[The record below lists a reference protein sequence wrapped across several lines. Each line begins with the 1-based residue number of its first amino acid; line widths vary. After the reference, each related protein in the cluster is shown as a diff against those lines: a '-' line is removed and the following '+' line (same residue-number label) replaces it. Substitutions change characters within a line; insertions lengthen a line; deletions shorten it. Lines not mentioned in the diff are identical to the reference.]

1 MRYMTA
7 SSERC
12 WMVGKVLGLQIC
24 TAATVTTASVL
35 REA

>member
-1 MRYMTA
+1 MAA

-12 WMVGKVLGLQIC
+12 WMVGKVLRVQIC
-24 TAATVTTASVL
+24 TAAIATTASVL